1 MIERMAIAGSA
12 AAEGVGRMN
21 MFRDTVR
28 VGVVGLGHLGC
39 FHAQNLVVHVPGVE
53 LVRVVDVSE
62 SVARRVG
69 VELNVSWS
77 TDYASILNDD
87 SIAGVVIVT
96 PTSMHAEMIE
106 QAAAAGKHIFTEKP
120 LSLDL
125 ESSLGAIDAAK
136 RAGVCLQVGFHRRFD
151 PDYLAVAQ
159 RLSEGQLGA
168 VHFFRST
175 QRDARAPVDTRYLAF
190 DGDFFLDA
198 LIHDF
203 DCARWMVGEIVEVC
217 ACGTSVGS
225 QIFEQ
230 AGDVDNAVV
239 ALRFASGAIGVIDGS
254 RAAGY
259 GYEAGI
265 ELLGSEATLRI
276 SRNRLTHV
284 ECLSAGS
291 ASSDCIEDFRTRFAS
306 AYVNELVD
314 FACVV
319 REQRAPAVGGEDA
332 VAAFLLARAAS
343 RSHAER
349 RPVAIELPD
358 GG

>member
-1 MIERMAIAGSA
+1 MRSTQPSVQGSA
-12 AAEGVGRMN
+12 CR
-21 MFRDTVR
+21 
-28 VGVVGLGHLGC
+28 
-39 FHAQNLVVHVPGVE
+39 
-53 LVRVVDVSE
+53 S
-62 SVARRVG
+62 
-69 VELNVSWS
+69 
-77 TDYASILNDD
+77 
-87 SIAGVVIVT
+87 
-96 PTSMHAEMIE
+96 
-106 QAAAAGKHIFTEKP
+106 
-120 LSLDL
+120 
-125 ESSLGAIDAAK
+125 
-136 RAGVCLQVGFHRRFD
+136 GFIRRFD
-151 PDYLAVAQ
+151 PDYLAAAQ
-159 RLSEGQLGA
+159 QLRAEQLGD

-175 QRDARAPVDTRYLAF
+175 QRDVYAPGDTRYLAF

-217 ACGTSVGS
+217 TCGTSVGS
-225 QIFEQ
+225 PIFEQ

-259 GYEAGI
+259 GYEAGV
-265 ELLGSEATLRI
+265 ELLGSKATLRI
-276 SRNRLTHV
+276 TRNRLTHV
-284 ECLSAGS
+284 ECLSSGS
-291 ASSDCIEDFRTRFAS
+291 VSGECIEDFRTRFAS

-314 FACVV
+314 FACAV

-332 VAAFLLARAAS
+332 VAAFLLAQAAS